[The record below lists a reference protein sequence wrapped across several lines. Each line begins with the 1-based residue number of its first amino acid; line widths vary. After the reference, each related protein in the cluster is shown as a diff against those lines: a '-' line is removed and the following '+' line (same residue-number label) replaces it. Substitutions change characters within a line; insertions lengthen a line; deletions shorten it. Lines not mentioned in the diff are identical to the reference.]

1 MKNTNRKMSMSHGKT
16 HLTPPTEEVVSA
28 ALNEQGYLFQH
39 KIIRVL
45 QSSSNEGSPKHE
57 WYVESS
63 EVPVSLPN
71 GDETRVDIILKHR
84 YSQPD
89 NPWHVVMECK
99 RSARDYKR
107 WIFFSN
113 IKYAKGPSANHYY
126 TEYARLARGWN
137 HEGEPPMSHTVD
149 LTTGDNECPAFD
161 FYVEAR
167 IEPPT
172 NRDKR
177 VSATD
182 AIEDA
187 LRQVTLGQTGLANT
201 LRRAHALMIRLIPVV
216 VTTAELMTAH
226 FEDERVSLDSGKI
239 APTDLKLEPRKWLA
253 VNYRISDV
261 VAQFSG
267 VNTNLTTSIAQHLS
281 SRQVRTVFV
290 VQAEHI
296 QPFLEWLE
304 KYFPCGAQR

>member
-1 MKNTNRKMSMSHGKT
+1 MSHGK
-16 HLTPPTEEVVSA
+16 PYPTQTAEEVVSA

-45 QSSSNEGSPKHE
+45 QSPTSAGSPKHE
-57 WYVESS
+57 WYVEAS

-71 GDETRVDIILKHR
+71 GDETRVDIVLKHR

-89 NPWHVVMECK
+89 NPWHIVMECK
-99 RSARDYKR
+99 RAARDYKR
-107 WIFFSN
+107 WVFFSK
-113 IKYAKGPSANHYY
+113 IKYAKGPWPNQYY
-126 TEYARLARGWN
+126 TEYARLSGGWN
-137 HEGEPPMSHTVD
+137 HQGEPPMTHTVD
-149 LTTGDNECPAFD
+149 LTTADSDCPVFD
-161 FYVEAR
+161 FGVEAR
-167 IEPPT
+167 IEPPG
-172 NRDKR
+172 RDKR
-177 VSATD
+177 ASATD

-201 LRRAHALMIRLIPVV
+201 LRRAHSLMIRLIPVV
-216 VTTAELMTAH
+216 VTTAELMAAD
-226 FEDERVSLDSGKI
+226 FDDEKISLAGGKI
-239 APTDLKLEPRKWLA
+239 EPNDLKLEPRKWLA
-253 VNYRISDV
+253 INYRISNV
-261 VAQFSG
+261 IAQFSG
-267 VNTNLTTSIAQHLS
+267 VNTNLTTSIAQHLG

>member
-1 MKNTNRKMSMSHGKT
+1 VSHGKT
-16 HLTPPTEEVVSA
+16 HPTPTAEEIASA

-45 QSSSNEGSPKHE
+45 QSPTEAGSPKHE
-57 WYVESS
+57 WYVEAS

-71 GDETRVDIILKHR
+71 GDETRVDIVLKHR
-84 YSQPD
+84 YSQAD

-99 RSARDYKR
+99 RAARDYKR
-107 WIFFSN
+107 WIFISN
-113 IKYAKGPSANHYY
+113 IKYAKGPWPNQYY
-126 TEYARLARGWN
+126 TEYARLAGGWDSQ
-137 HEGEPPMSHTVD
+137 GEPPMAHTVE
-149 LTTGDNECPAFD
+149 LTTADNECPAFD
-161 FYVEAR
+161 FGVEAR

-177 VSATD
+177 ASATD

-187 LRQVTLGQTGLANT
+187 LHQVTLGQTGLANT
-201 LRRAHALMIRLIPVV
+201 LRRAHLLMIRLIPIV
-216 VTTAELMTAH
+216 VTTAELMNAH
-226 FEDERVSLDSGKI
+226 FEDDKVSLEAGKI
-239 APTDLKLEPRKWLA
+239 DPKDLRLEPRKWLA

-261 VAQFSG
+261 ISQFSG
-267 VNTNLTTSIAQHLS
+267 VNANLTTSIAQHLA

-304 KYFPCGAQR
+304 KHFIGAARR

>member
-1 MKNTNRKMSMSHGKT
+1 MTHGKS
-16 HLTPPTEEVVSA
+16 HTPPTAEEVVSA

-45 QSSSNEGSPKHE
+45 QSSSGMESRKHE
-57 WYVESS
+57 WYVEAS
-63 EVPVSLPN
+63 EVPVSFPN
-71 GDETRVDIILKHR
+71 GDETRVDIVLKHR

-99 RSARDYKR
+99 RAARDYKR
-107 WIFFSN
+107 WIFFSDL
-113 IKYAKGPSANHYY
+113 KYAKGPSANHYY
-126 TEYARLARGWN
+126 TEYARLSGGWN
-137 HEGEPPMSHTVD
+137 HQGEPPMAHTVD
-149 LTTGDNECPAFD
+149 LIGAAQDCPAFD
-161 FYVEAR
+161 FGVEAR

-201 LRRAHALMIRLIPVV
+201 LRRAHSLMIRLIPVV
-216 VTTAELMTAH
+216 VTTAELMSAH
-226 FEDERVSLDSGKI
+226 FDDENISLDGGKI
-239 APTDLKLEPRKWLA
+239 EPKDLKLEPRKWLA
-253 VNYRISDV
+253 VNCHISDV

-267 VNTNLTTSIAQHLS
+267 VNTNLTTSIAQHLG

-304 KYFPCGAQR
+304 KYFPCGPQR

>member
-1 MKNTNRKMSMSHGKT
+1 MTHGKI
-16 HLTPPTEEVVSA
+16 HPAPTAEEVVST

-39 KIIRVL
+39 KVIRVL
-45 QSSSNEGSPKHE
+45 QSAPVTGIKKHE
-57 WYVESS
+57 WYVEAA

-71 GDETRVDIILKHR
+71 GDETRVDIVLKHR
-84 YSQPD
+84 YHQPD

-99 RSARDYKR
+99 RAARDYKR
-107 WIFFSN
+107 WVFFSN
-113 IKYAKGPSANHYY
+113 IQYAKGPSFNHYY
-126 TEYARLARGWN
+126 TEYARLSGGWD
-137 HEGEPPMSHTVD
+137 HQGDPPMAHTVD
-149 LTTGDNECPAFD
+149 LVGAAQGCPVFD
-161 FYVEAR
+161 FGVETR

-177 VSATD
+177 ASATE

-201 LRRAHALMIRLIPVV
+201 LRRAHALTIRLIPVV
-216 VTTAELMTAH
+216 VTTAELLSAQ
-226 FEDERVSLDSGKI
+226 FDDEKICLDSGKI
-239 APTDLKLEPRKWLA
+239 DPKDLKLEPRKWLA
-253 VNYRISDV
+253 INHHISNV
-261 VAQFSG
+261 VSQFSG
-267 VNTNLTTSIAQHLS
+267 VNTNLTTSIAQHVG

-304 KYFPCGAQR
+304 KQFPCGPQR